1 MASYQ
6 IPQFLDSGDKI
17 FGPLNIR
24 QFGYMLGG
32 GFAGFLIYTVTQAL
46 IPGIATYA
54 IIPAIPVFAL
64 TAYLALGKYNGRDSE
79 IYIFKSV
86 IYLLKPR
93 TLVFR
98 RVVDNSDLDAKLS
111 SLTVSNIEKQW
122 AAAATKS
129 KKLEDNKY
137 SSFEME
143 DVRSK
148 ARQLRSIGSS
158 LDLGQRNALEALQR
172 GNIRIQQT
180 SQQIQAMTPKK
191 PGYQQPHIINQ
202 TPVAPFQES
211 HVEETGGNYFQ

>member
-32 GFAGFLIYTVTQAL
+32 GFGTFLVFTLVQTL
-46 IPGIATYA
+46 IPGIANYA
-54 IIPAIPVFAL
+54 IVPAIPLLAL

-79 IYIFKSV
+79 IYIFKAI
-86 IYLLKPR
+86 IYLTKPR

-111 SLTVSNIEKQW
+111 TLTVSNIEKQW
-122 AAAATKS
+122 AEAATKS
-129 KKLEDNKY
+129 KKLEDNQY
-137 SSFEME
+137 SSFELE
-143 DVRSK
+143 DAKSK

-180 SQQIQAMTPKK
+180 SQQIQAMTPRK

-202 TPVAPFQES
+202 TPIAPLQES
-211 HVEETGGNYFQ
+211 IVKEEGGNYFQ